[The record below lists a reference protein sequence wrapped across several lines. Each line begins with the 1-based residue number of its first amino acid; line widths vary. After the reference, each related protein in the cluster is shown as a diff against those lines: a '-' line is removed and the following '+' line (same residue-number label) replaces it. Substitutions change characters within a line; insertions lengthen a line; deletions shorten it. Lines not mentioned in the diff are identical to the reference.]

1 MSFLVHRVRA
11 GAEPGGE
18 TIAGTALV
26 QYVEGDTL
34 LVGRGPTAQLRFDEA
49 TVSLEH
55 ARLQQR
61 EGKLEVADLG
71 SLTGTYVN
79 GKRVE
84 RATAGE
90 RDWIEI
96 GRHRLTVHLEEA
108 PSPAGGPAAVVLY
121 VQELA
126 EERPAA
132 EAAARASAD
141 GGAPAAKVV
150 APKIDYLRAYDVRRV
165 RVSTLTWIAVALAAG
180 LIAFGAWRGRSDL
193 FRPGPVSQAH
203 ASLVNRC
210 GACHAPW
217 RGVDDQR
224 CATCHSGPE
233 HQKAAAVHPSCVT
246 CHVEHRFAPRLAV
259 VENDQCVDCHRTPE
273 LKPGS
278 APRFAR
284 TITDFATDHPQFAIA
299 TLDGARV
306 RLGTPDASAADPGVL
321 AFGHTLHLRPGL
333 KGPRGPVQLDCID
346 CHAES
351 RDTGE
356 IVPVTFERNC
366 QDCHHLNFDPRSPE
380 APHETPEV
388 VHAFLLRTYA
398 ERQPAAQ
405 QQPLPVQRRL
415 LPRRGL
421 DGAPPVIRLDERVLR
436 QVVEAEVNLYRSS
449 CGKCHGVDLDVV
461 PPAVTPVAIPTR
473 WMPYARF
480 SHRPH
485 RMVSC
490 TTCHAGAAQ
499 SIETTDVLLPGIA
512 ICRNCHGPGP
522 QEGGARAAK
531 AGATT
536 QCISCHDYHDKVRAG
551 RWEATSGLEML
562 EIGAEAP

>member
-11 GAEPGGE
+11 GAAPGGE

-34 LVGRGPTAQLRFDEA
+34 LVGRGPTAQLRFDEP

-55 ARLQQR
+55 VRLQQR

-108 PSPAGGPAAVVLY
+108 ASPAGGPAAVVLY

-132 EAAARASAD
+132 EAAARASAE

-165 RVSTLTWIAVALAAG
+165 RVSTLSWIAVAVAAG
-180 LIAFGAWRGRSDL
+180 LVALGAWRGRSDL

-203 ASLVNRC
+203 ATLVDSC
-210 GACHAPW
+210 GKCHTPW
-217 RGVDDQR
+217 RGVDDQL
-224 CATCHSGPE
+224 CADCHQGPE

-246 CHVEHRFAPRLAV
+246 CHVEHRFAARLAV
-259 VENDQCVDCHRTPE
+259 VGNDQCVDCHRAPQ
-273 LKPGS
+273 LKPGT

-284 TITDFATDHPQFAIA
+284 SVTDFATDHPQFAIA
-299 TLDGARV
+299 RADGTRV
-306 RLGTPDASAADPGVL
+306 RLGTPEARVADPGIL

-333 KGPRGPVQLDCID
+333 KGPRGPVQLDCQD
-346 CHAES
+346 CHAEV
-351 RDTGE
+351 RETGE
-356 IVPVTFERNC
+356 IVPVSFERNC
-366 QDCHHLNFDPRSPE
+366 QDCHHLNFDPRAPE
-380 APHETPEV
+380 APHERPEV
-388 VHAFLLRTYA
+388 LHAFLLNTYA
-398 ERQPAAQ
+398 ERKEAV
-405 QQPLPVQRRL
+405 QPLPELRRV
-415 LPRRGL
+415 LPRRSF
-421 DGAPPVIRLDERVLR
+421 DGAAPPIIRLDERVLR
-436 QVVEAEVNLYRSS
+436 RVADAEDVLYGSS
-449 CGKCHGVDLDVV
+449 CGKCHGVDLTVA
-461 PPAVTPVAIPTR
+461 PPAITPVAITER
-473 WMPYARF
+473 WMPFARF
-480 SHRPH
+480 LHRPH
-485 RMVSC
+485 RNERC
-490 TTCHAGAAQ
+490 LNCHAGAAQ
-499 SIETTDVLLPGIA
+499 SIDTADVLLPGIA
-512 ICRNCHGPGP
+512 LCRNCHGP
-522 QEGGARAAK
+522 QARGARKAT

-536 QCISCHDYHDKVRAG
+536 QCISCHHYHDKVRAG

-562 EIGAEAP
+562 EIGAETEPGN